1 MFLILL
7 DYVAPPAEIDR
18 HVEAHRRHLAEQY
31 EAGRLL
37 LSGPQ
42 VPREGGVIIAC
53 VHTRDEAEAMML
65 RDPFVEADMV
75 RYRVIEFV
83 ARASHPA
90 LGSFIEA
97 PTA

>member
-18 HVEAHRRHLAEQY
+18 HVEAHRRHLAEHY
-31 EAGRLL
+31 AAGKLL

-53 VHTRDEAEAMML
+53 VRTREEVEAMMR
-65 RDPFVEADMV
+65 RDPFVVADVV

-83 ARASHPA
+83 ARAAHPA
-90 LGSFIEA
+90 LDGFVEA
-97 PTA
+97 AAR

>member
-7 DYVAPPAEIDR
+7 DYVAPAAEIDC

-31 EAGRLL
+31 AAGRLL

-53 VHTRDEAEAMML
+53 VLAREEAEAMML
-65 RDPFVEADMV
+65 RDPFVVADAV

-83 ARASHPA
+83 ARAAHPA
-90 LGSFIEA
+90 LGGFIEA
-97 PTA
+97 STA